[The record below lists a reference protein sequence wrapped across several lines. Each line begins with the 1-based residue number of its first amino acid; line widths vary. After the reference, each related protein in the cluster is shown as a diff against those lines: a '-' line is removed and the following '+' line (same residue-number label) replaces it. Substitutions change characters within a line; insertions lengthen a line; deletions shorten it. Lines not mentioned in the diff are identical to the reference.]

1 MFCLADMLW
10 ADEEFI
16 GNTYPQEVC
25 AKILHSMERLSS
37 VRPDGVIEGISPSE
51 FSVLCCVSDYPR
63 KNPGSAASVAYI
75 ASQLNVSVPMV
86 SRTLRYLQE
95 KGWIQRSV
103 DENDRRSVRV
113 TITDA
118 GREIFEKNMKR
129 VVFTL
134 NKIISVF
141 TEEEIRTI
149 AELYSKFAAAME
161 KQLR

>member
-1 MFCLADMLW
+1 M
-10 ADEEFI
+10 
-16 GNTYPQEVC
+16 
-25 AKILHSMERLSS
+25 
-37 VRPDGVIEGISPSE
+37 
-51 FSVLCCVSDYPR
+51 
-63 KNPGSAASVAYI
+63 
-75 ASQLNVSVPMV
+75 
-86 SRTLRYLQE
+86 
-95 KGWIQRSV
+95 

>member
-1 MFCLADMLW
+1 
-10 ADEEFI
+10 
-16 GNTYPQEVC
+16 
-25 AKILHSMERLSS
+25 
-37 VRPDGVIEGISPSE
+37 
-51 FSVLCCVSDYPR
+51 
-63 KNPGSAASVAYI
+63 
-75 ASQLNVSVPMV
+75 
-86 SRTLRYLQE
+86 
-95 KGWIQRSV
+95 RSV

-141 TEEEIRTI
+141 TEEEMRTI

-161 KQLR
+161 NQLR